1 MLFPYLC
8 TFLWSIKFAHPISLL
23 QQQREFKSLIT
34 IPFEILFPSNY
45 IWGYFWAALIPT
57 EIEPNRTSGRSCHWA
72 YTASKPM
79 RCDSLWTRPE
89 VSKDEAVPISI
100 MLLPPSSWPP
110 WDAENNVG
118 LKRVSFGI
126 QQNLQLQNWREGLV
140 ITAYSTMAANFSK
153 YLQELCNIE
162 FTSSYRNM

>member
-1 MLFPYLC
+1 
-8 TFLWSIKFAHPISLL
+8 
-23 QQQREFKSLIT
+23 
-34 IPFEILFPSNY
+34 
-45 IWGYFWAALIPT
+45 
-57 EIEPNRTSGRSCHWA
+57 
-72 YTASKPM
+72 M
-79 RCDSLWTRPE
+79 RCDSLWARVE
-89 VSKDEAVPISI
+89 VSKDKAVPISI

-110 WDAENNVG
+110 WDAEINVG
-118 LKRVSFGI
+118 LKRLSFGV